1 MILSNTS
8 IASALDSGLL
18 IIDPRPPGPGSS
30 DSAGRYNTTSI
41 DLTLGDMLRVPARG
55 LSVIIDPRAG
65 DTAATLST
73 LYRPAPIDPQQGYR
87 LDPGPDRL
95 VLGATR
101 EYIALPQPA
110 DVPGAHSDQ
119 PCLAA
124 RVEGK
129 STLARYGLLVHFT
142 APTIHA
148 NFAGTITLE
157 MMNLGSAPITLYR
170 DMPICQLIIE
180 QVHGD
185 PIQTTSRFHGQT
197 DPAGPA

>member
-8 IASALDSGLL
+8 IASALDAGLL
-18 IIDPRPPGPGSS
+18 VIDPRPPGPGST

-41 DLTLGDMLRVPARG
+41 DLTLGEMLRIPARG
-55 LSVIIDPRAG
+55 LSLIIDPRAG

-73 LYRPAPIDPQQGYR
+73 LYQPQPIDPVQGYR

-101 EYIALPQPA
+101 EYVALPRPPDVPDADPEQPA
-110 DVPGAHSDQ
+110 
-119 PCLAA
+119 LAA

-157 MMNLGSAPITLYR
+157 IMNLGSAPITLYQ

-185 PIQTTSRFHGQT
+185 PIQATSRFQGQT
-197 DPAGPA
+197 DPAGAI